1 MEGAERGGEGGE
13 EEEGEEKEEV
23 GEEEEEDGR
32 WKRNI
37 ITNRNLVRGMSRVM
51 KTMIR
56 SSLDLRGQIAR
67 RGAEALR
74 PTAKTFGEEMNQNK
88 KKAGICAVAWKQ
100 PSGRSIPLEAFN
112 GKHAVGGDTLVLP
125 YTLVTRGGRFE

>member
-1 MEGAERGGEGGE
+1 MEGGERGGEGGE

-88 KKAGICAVAWKQ
+88 KKPEYVPLLGSSQAGGAFHWKH
-100 PSGRSIPLEAFN
+100 SMGSMRSEAIPLSCP
-112 GKHAVGGDTLVLP
+112 TLW
-125 YTLVTRGGRFE
+125 